1 MLQRVTLGSKE
12 NASPLSSVLAA
23 RGNYTIFAP
32 TNEAM
37 AKYITNLLGEGK
49 TVDDLSLEQA
59 QRIAYSCVIDNGS
72 EAAYDSPNFGNYVN
86 GAFPKGEFEQ
96 PFDNP
101 EAAHG

>member
-1 MLQRVTLGSKE
+1 MLLPLAQCWQRVVT
-12 NASPLSSVLAA
+12 N
-23 RGNYTIFAP
+23 TIFAP

-86 GAFPKGEFEQ
+86 GAFPKGDLNK